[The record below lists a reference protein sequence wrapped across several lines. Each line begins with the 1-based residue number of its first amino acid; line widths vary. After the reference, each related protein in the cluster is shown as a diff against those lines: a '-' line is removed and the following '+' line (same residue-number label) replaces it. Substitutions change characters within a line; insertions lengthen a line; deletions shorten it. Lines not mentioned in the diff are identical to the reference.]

1 VNMQYENNCRKD
13 ESPLSETLEVI
24 REEMARSQGP
34 ANEVILD
41 DVDLRNLLKISQR
54 TTTSL
59 R

>member
-1 VNMQYENNCRKD
+1 MQYENNCRKD
-13 ESPLSETLEVI
+13 ESPLSEILEVI